1 MKYIYFVV
9 IAIVLIAVASVFM
22 FRSENGESVENPI
35 VVLSTA
41 MGDIKIELFAD
52 KTPVT
57 AGNFLKLAQEGFYDG
72 TKFHR
77 VVDGFMIQGGDP
89 NTKGDDTSTYG
100 AGGPDYTIEDE
111 FVNGISNARGTIS
124 MANIGQPNTGGS
136 QFFINLVDNV
146 FLDGRHAVFGK
157 VVAEM
162 EVVDAIAG
170 VQTNEFDM
178 PIEPVV
184 VLSVR

>member
-111 FVNGISNARGTIS
+111 FV
-124 MANIGQPNTGGS
+124 
-136 QFFINLVDNV
+136 
-146 FLDGRHAVFGK
+146 
-157 VVAEM
+157 
-162 EVVDAIAG
+162 
-170 VQTNEFDM
+170 
-178 PIEPVV
+178 
-184 VLSVR
+184 